1 MESKLEERQ
10 LSSWG
15 YSAVLFGYVCAFSV
29 LRQVQSNLFFFWSN
43 PNSPRPHYI
52 HHFYY
57 KRRYAHCPC
66 EGSECPHS
74 VFVKLCRISKGKAVV
89 SPRRESFLSE
99 YPCEKCTCKTS
110 YTMNCPC
117 IKCIV
122 PFPLVLEYKCC
133 IANHCRYN
141 ANN

>member
-15 YSAVLFGYVCAFSV
+15 YSAVLFGYECSFSV
-29 LRQVQSNLFFFWSN
+29 LGQVQSNLFFFLIN

-66 EGSECPHS
+66 EGSECSHS
-74 VFVKLCRISKGKAVV
+74 IFVKLRRISKGQAVITPVSESVLCKYSRKKSPCKA
-89 SPRRESFLSE
+89 
-99 YPCEKCTCKTS
+99 S
-110 YTMNCPC
+110 YTMDCPG

-133 IANHCRYN
+133 IANHCCYN
-141 ANN
+141 TN